1 MKDHTILVNIP
12 FKFNHK
18 NYKNNFNNTQNQV
31 KTNQTKPNQTK
42 TQKLPTYVCMYIYK
56 AAQRLSS

>member
-31 KTNQTKPNQTK
+31 KTNQTK
-42 TQKLPTYVCMYIYK
+42 
-56 AAQRLSS
+56 QRLKKASNICKYVYI